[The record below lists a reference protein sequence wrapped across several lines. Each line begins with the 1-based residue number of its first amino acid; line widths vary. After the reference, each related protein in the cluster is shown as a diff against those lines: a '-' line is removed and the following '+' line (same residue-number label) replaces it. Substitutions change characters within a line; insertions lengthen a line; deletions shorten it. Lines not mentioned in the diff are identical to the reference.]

1 MEYLTLASA
10 IDGLGEAGFVEHFGV
25 SDGALRSFDS
35 GTRFSPS
42 ELVIREYHRF
52 EGVSDPDDMSIVYGI
67 ETQGGVRGILVDA
80 YGAYSDA
87 AVSAFLQDVPIRG
100 VSRFGGGAPGGSW
113 VFDRPGEILE
123 RRPVREP
130 SVFGSYNY
138 GFPVLVPKDPWHD
151 EGGESGPT
159 R

>member
-10 IDGLGEAGFVEHFGV
+10 IDNLVDSGFVEHFGV
-25 SDGALRSFDS
+25 RDGVLWSFDS
-35 GTRFSPS
+35 VRRFDAS

-52 EGVSDPDDMSIVYGI
+52 EGVSDPDDMSIVYGV
-67 ETQGGVRGILVDA
+67 ESRGGVRGPLVDA
-80 YGAYSDA
+80 YGAYADA
-87 AVSAFLQDVPIRG
+87 SVSAFLQGVLIRG
-100 VSRFGGGAPGGSW
+100 ASGPW
-113 VFDRPGEILE
+113 VFD
-123 RRPVREP
+123 RPVREP

-138 GFPVLVPKDPWHD
+138 GFAVLVPKDPWHD